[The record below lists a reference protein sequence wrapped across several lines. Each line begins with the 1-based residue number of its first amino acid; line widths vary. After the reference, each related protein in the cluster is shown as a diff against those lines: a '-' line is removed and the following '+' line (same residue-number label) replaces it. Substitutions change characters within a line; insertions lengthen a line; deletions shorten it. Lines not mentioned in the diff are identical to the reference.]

1 MSAIGVNLMIKYVL
15 KRLVIMIPVIIALT
29 FVVFSIMYMTPG
41 DPTAIILGNEFSKEA
56 SMKLKA
62 ELGLDKPFFVQFFNY
77 LINLAQG
84 NFGTSYITRAPVS
97 EQLLARF
104 PNTAVVV
111 AGAMIFCVFIG
122 VPIGVYSGT
131 RPYSFF
137 SNITMVIGLLGV
149 SMPIFWFGLLLILFF
164 SVNLGWLP
172 SSGLDGF
179 SSLILPSVA
188 LGGNYMANIMRTT
201 RSSMLEV
208 VRQDYIRTAKAKGVS
223 QRNVIRHHALKN
235 AMMPT
240 ITVIGMNI
248 GALLGGVVLTE
259 TVFSIP
265 GTGRMLVE
273 SINKRDT
280 PSVLGCLVL
289 MAVCVA
295 VSNLIV
301 DLIYAYIDP
310 RIKAQYSAGRN

>member
-1 MSAIGVNLMIKYVL
+1 
-15 KRLVIMIPVIIALT
+15 MIPVILALI
-29 FVVFSIMYMTPG
+29 FVVFTIMYLTPG
-41 DPTAIILGNEFSKEA
+41 DPTAIILGNEYSDVA
-56 SMKLKA
+56 SAKLKA
-62 ELGLDKPFFVQFFNY
+62 ELGLDKPFIIQFFNY
-77 LINLAQG
+77 VGNLLQG
-84 NFGTSYITRAPVS
+84 DFGTSYITREPVS
-97 EQLLARF
+97 EQLLSRF
-104 PNTAVVV
+104 PNTAKVVV
-111 AGAMIFCVFIG
+111 GAMLVCVCLG

-131 RPYSFF
+131 KPYSFV
-137 SNITMVIGLLGV
+137 SNVTMVLGLLGV
-149 SMPIFWFGLLLILFF
+149 SLPIFWLGLLLILFF
-164 SVNLGWLP
+164 SVYLGWLP
-172 SSGLDGF
+172 SSGIDSF
-179 SSLILPSVA
+179 AHLILPSIA
-188 LGGNYMANIMRTT
+188 LGANYMANIMRTT

-223 QRNVIRHHALKN
+223 EKNIIRHHALKN

-280 PSVLGCLVL
+280 PSVLGCLII

-310 RIKAQYSAGRN
+310 RIKAQYSGGRG